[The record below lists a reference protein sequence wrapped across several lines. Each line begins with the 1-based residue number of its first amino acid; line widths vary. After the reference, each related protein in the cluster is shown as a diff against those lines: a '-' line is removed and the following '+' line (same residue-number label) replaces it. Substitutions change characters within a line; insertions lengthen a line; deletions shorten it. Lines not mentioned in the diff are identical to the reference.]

1 MKNYAQIRQYLKS
14 LKNFPVNFT
23 SIVVLS
29 TIASGLGLLYPKLF
43 SSMIEN
49 FQQSDVRGFV
59 VALALVVG
67 LQVSQNLI
75 SSFTGFLRRRFDL
88 FANRPVIMDF
98 YNKVQSLPLSAFRR
112 YMNTGEIYQRVIDA
126 LELNRVVADVITQ
139 LFALTVRLLVLVGV
153 IAYFDV
159 WTGVLVLSM
168 LVVFYA
174 INRIVSPRVQRY
186 QSATLLSNSPLTNA
200 LFEGLNKITT
210 IKALGAKDHVLR
222 DISSKLDDNIDAQLK
237 FVVFSTKVT
246 VSTSLI
252 TQLLRGA
259 MIAFVGVGAM
269 QGRIELHVA
278 LGLIFLVQQAF
289 EPMQGFVEIFVDL
302 NRAIIILQRYF
313 GVLDE
318 PSEEAEGGERT
329 RLLLDKPCRID
340 LDNVGFG
347 YGSEKVLDGF
357 NLIVPEGARV
367 ALVGRSGAGKST
379 IMNLILGLYRP
390 GEGAVKVNGQ
400 DLANVDLTSYRKQV
414 GVVLQNEYIFNGT
427 IRDNIT
433 FGLERT
439 PTAAEI
445 DDAVRCAQLTPLVES
460 RQGGL
465 DEILQEDSLSGGE
478 RQRLILARAFLRNPR
493 FLVLDEPTSALDME
507 TEGAIQQAMDLLLAN
522 RTSLTI
528 AHRLSTIMKS
538 DLIYV
543 LDAGRVVESGTHAQL
558 LANEGY
564 YSQLY
569 RQSLVA

>member
-1 MKNYAQIRQYLKS
+1 MKNYAQIRTYLKS

-23 SIVVLS
+23 TIVLLS
-29 TIASGLGLLYPKLF
+29 TLASGLGLLYPKLF
-43 SSMIEN
+43 LGMIEK
-49 FQQSDVRGFV
+49 FQKTDIEGFA
-59 VALALVVG
+59 VAVAIVVG
-67 LQVSQNLI
+67 LQIFQNLI
-75 SSFTGFLRRRFDL
+75 MSFVGFLRRRFDL

-98 YNKVQSLPLSAFRR
+98 YGKVQSLPLSAFRR

-139 LFALTVRLLVLVGV
+139 LFALSVRLLVLVGV
-153 IAYFDV
+153 IAYFDL
-159 WTGVLVLSM
+159 WTGMLVLSM
-168 LVVFYA
+168 LAVFYI

-222 DISSKLDDNIDAQLK
+222 DVSSKLDDNIGAQLR

-259 MIAFVGVGAM
+259 MICFVGIGAM

-278 LGLIFLVQQAF
+278 MALIFLVQQAF
-289 EPMQGFVEIFVDL
+289 EPMQGFVDIFVDL

-318 PSEEAEGGERT
+318 PSEEEGEGRT
-329 RLLLDKPCRID
+329 KIVLDKPCRID

-347 YGSEKVLDGF
+347 YGGEKILDAF
-357 NLIVPEGARV
+357 NLVVPAGARV

-400 DLANVDLTSYRKQV
+400 DLSSVDLTSYRKQI

-439 PTAAEI
+439 PTAGEI
-445 DDAVRCAQLTPLVES
+445 DEAVRCAQLTPLVDS
-460 RQGGL
+460 RVGGL

-507 TEGAIQQAMDLLLAN
+507 TEGAIQQAMDLLLEN

-543 LDAGRVVESGTHAQL
+543 LDAGCVVESGTHDQL
-558 LANEGY
+558 LANGGY

>member
-1 MKNYAQIRQYLKS
+1 MKNYAQIRTYLKS

-23 SIVVLS
+23 TIVLLS
-29 TIASGLGLLYPKLF
+29 TLASGLGLLYPKLF
-43 SSMIEN
+43 LRMIEK
-49 FQQSDVRGFV
+49 FQSSDVEGFA
-59 VALALVVG
+59 VAVAIVVG
-67 LQVSQNLI
+67 LQIFQNLI
-75 SSFTGFLRRRFDL
+75 MSVVGFLRRRFDL

-98 YNKVQSLPLSAFRR
+98 YEKVQSLPLSAFRR

-139 LFALTVRLLVLVGV
+139 LFALSVRLLVLVGV
-153 IAYFDV
+153 IAYFDLL
-159 WTGVLVLSM
+159 TGILVLSM
-168 LVVFYA
+168 LAVFYT
-174 INRIVSPRVQRY
+174 INRIVSPRAQRY

-222 DISSKLDDNIDAQLK
+222 DVSSKLDDNIGAQLR

-259 MIAFVGVGAM
+259 MICFVGVGAI

-289 EPMQGFVEIFVDL
+289 EPMQGFVDIFVDL

-313 GVLDE
+313 GVLNE
-318 PSEEAEGGERT
+318 ASEEEGEGRT
-329 RLLLDKPCRID
+329 KIALDRPCRID
-340 LDNVGFG
+340 LENVGFG
-347 YGSEKVLDGF
+347 YGGDKILDAF
-357 NLIVPEGARV
+357 SLVVPAGARV

-400 DLANVDLTSYRKQV
+400 DLSTVDLTSYRKQI

-427 IRDNIT
+427 IRENIT

-439 PTAAEI
+439 PTAGEI
-445 DDAVRCAQLTPLVES
+445 DEAVRCAQLTPLVES
-460 RQGGL
+460 RVGGL

-507 TEGAIQQAMDLLLAN
+507 TEGAIQQAMDLLLEN

-543 LDAGRVVESGTHAQL
+543 LDDGCVVESGTHDQL
-558 LANEGY
+558 LANNGY

-569 RQSLVA
+569 RQSFVA

>member
-1 MKNYAQIRQYLKS
+1 MKNYAQIRTYLKS

-23 SIVVLS
+23 TIVLLS
-29 TIASGLGLLYPKLF
+29 TLASGLGLLYPKLF
-43 SSMIEN
+43 MGMIEK
-49 FQQSDVRGFV
+49 FQKSDIEGFA
-59 VALALVVG
+59 VAVAIVVG
-67 LQVSQNLI
+67 LQIFQNLI
-75 SSFTGFLRRRFDL
+75 MSVVGFLRRRFDL

-98 YNKVQSLPLSAFRR
+98 YEKVQSLPLSAFRR

-139 LFALTVRLLVLVGV
+139 LFALSVRLLVLVGV
-153 IAYFDV
+153 IAYFDI
-159 WTGVLVLSM
+159 WTGILVLSM
-168 LVVFYA
+168 LAVFYT
-174 INRIVSPRVQRY
+174 INRIVSPRAQRY

-222 DISSKLDDNIDAQLK
+222 DVSSKLDDNVGAQLR
-237 FVVFSTKVT
+237 FVIFSTKVT

-259 MIAFVGVGAM
+259 MICFVGVGAM

-289 EPMQGFVEIFVDL
+289 EPMQGFVDIFVDL

-313 GVLDE
+313 GVLNE
-318 PSEEAEGGERT
+318 ASEEEGEGRT
-329 RLLLDKPCRID
+329 KIVLDKPCRID
-340 LDNVGFG
+340 LENVDFG
-347 YGSEKVLDGF
+347 YGGDKILDGF
-357 NLIVPEGARV
+357 SLVVPAGARV

-390 GEGAVKVNGQ
+390 GEGAVKINGQ
-400 DLANVDLTSYRKQV
+400 DLSSVDLTSYRKQI

-427 IRDNIT
+427 IRENIT

-439 PTAAEI
+439 HTAGEI
-445 DDAVRCAQLTPLVES
+445 DEAVRCAQLAPLVES
-460 RQGGL
+460 RVGGL

-507 TEGAIQQAMDLLLAN
+507 TEGAIQQAMDLLLEN

-543 LDAGRVVESGTHAQL
+543 LDAGCVVESGTHDQL
-558 LANEGY
+558 LANDGY

-569 RQSLVA
+569 RQSFVA

>member
-1 MKNYAQIRQYLKS
+1 MKNYAQIRTYLKS

-23 SIVVLS
+23 AIVLLS
-29 TIASGLGLLYPKLF
+29 TLASGLGLLYPKLF
-43 SSMIEN
+43 LGMIEK
-49 FQQSDVRGFV
+49 FQKEDIKGFA
-59 VALALVVG
+59 VAVAVVVG
-67 LQVSQNLI
+67 LQIFQNLI
-75 SSFTGFLRRRFDL
+75 MACVGFLRRRFDL
-88 FANRPVIMDF
+88 FANRPVIMAF
-98 YNKVQSLPLSAFRR
+98 YEKVQSLPLSAFRR

-153 IAYFDV
+153 IAYFDI

-168 LVVFYA
+168 LVVFYT
-174 INRIVSPRVQRY
+174 INRVVSPRAQRY

-222 DISSKLDDNIDAQLK
+222 DVSSKLDENIGAQLR
-237 FVVFSTKVT
+237 FVIFSTKVT
-246 VSTSLI
+246 LSTSLI

-259 MIAFVGVGAM
+259 MICFVGVGAM

-313 GVLDE
+313 GVLNE
-318 PSEEAEGGERT
+318 PSEEEGEARP
-329 RLLLDKPCRID
+329 RISLDRPCRID

-347 YGSEKVLDGF
+347 YGSEKILDGF
-357 NLIVPEGARV
+357 NLVVPEGARV

-390 GEGAVKVNGQ
+390 AEGAVMVNGQ
-400 DLANVDLTSYRKQV
+400 DLASVDLTSYRKQV
-414 GVVLQNEYIFNGT
+414 GVVLQNEYIFNGS

-439 PTAAEI
+439 PTVEEI
-445 DDAVRCAQLTPLVES
+445 DEAVRCAQLASVVES
-460 RQGGL
+460 REAGL
-465 DEILQEDSLSGGE
+465 DEILQEDALSGGE

-507 TEGAIQQAMDLLLAN
+507 TEAAIQQAMDLLLAN

-543 LDAGRVVESGTHAQL
+543 LDAGRVVESGNHEQL
-558 LANEGY
+558 LANGGY
-564 YSQLY
+564 YAQLY